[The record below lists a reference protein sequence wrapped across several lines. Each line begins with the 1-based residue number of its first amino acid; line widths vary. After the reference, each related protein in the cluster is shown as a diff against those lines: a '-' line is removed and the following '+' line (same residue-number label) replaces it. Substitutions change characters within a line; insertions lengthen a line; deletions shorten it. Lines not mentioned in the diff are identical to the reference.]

1 MKIEGHMGYMP
12 NIENALK
19 IKVEQSDTGFR
30 ADAKALPGTPPVGR
44 GQTEDA
50 AKYNLYVKLLY
61 IIANPDMSGGDSG
74 YKPIVAKLLNEDMAK
89 LGS

>member
-1 MKIEGHMGYMP
+1 MGYMP

-19 IKVEQSDTGFR
+19 IKVEQSDTEFI

-44 GQTEDA
+44 GKTEDA
-50 AKYNLYVKLLY
+50 AKYNLCVKLLY
-61 IIANPDMSGGDSG
+61 ILANPGMGGGDTG
-74 YKPIVAKLLNEDMAK
+74 YKSIIAELLNEDLAK